1 MKKVGVVFLALLVG
15 LGLAAA
21 TYAYWSE
28 SMTINGTVS
37 TGVLDVQFV
46 NSSAYDNE
54 DNYDVAS
61 VECKIVDEETAEITI
76 DDAYPG
82 YVATCV
88 FDVYNSGTIPA
99 KIKSTTVN
107 NSYTNAINV
116 SYSWSGLDS
125 NNVFNPGDTASIEV
139 VTKVLDGAA
148 ENSTYTYTIS
158 IDVGQFNEVT

>member
-37 TGVLDVQFV
+37 TGVLDVKFV
-46 NSSAYDNE
+46 SSSASDNE
-54 DNYDVAS
+54 DDYDVAS
-61 VECKIVDEETAEITI
+61 VACEIIDAETAKITVEN
-76 DDAYPG
+76 AYPG

-88 FDVYNSGTIPA
+88 FDVLNSGSIPA
-99 KIKSTTVN
+99 KIKSTTVTN
-107 NSYTNAINV
+107 PYTDAIDV
-116 SYSWSGLDS
+116 GYSWSGLDS
-125 NNVFNPGDTASIEV
+125 NNVFGPTATASIKV
-139 VTKVLDGAA
+139 VTEVLENAA

-158 IDVGQFNEVT
+158 IDVGQFNE